1 MKEIERN
8 KALILLAQDFVKN
21 NDIQKIE
28 LLKILISNDTDAIKF
43 SFKIITGINL
53 LDGDNYGN

>member
-21 NDIQKIE
+21 GEVEKIE
-28 LLKILISNDTDAIKF
+28 LLKTIISTDTDSMKY
-43 SFKIITGINL
+43 SFKIVTGINL
-53 LDGDNYGN
+53 L